1 MYSIPA
7 PLTSSREQFC
17 SGAALRLRTRD
28 MSYFSV
34 TLVLMRGTEQ
44 PVSSRTLTV
53 YFVGP
58 HDTIVVVIGLLPQRG
73 LIGVFSDE
81 AGFRFSLPSGKIK
94 KLSLHVG

>member
-1 MYSIPA
+1 
-7 PLTSSREQFC
+7 
-17 SGAALRLRTRD
+17 
-28 MSYFSV
+28 
-34 TLVLMRGTEQ
+34 
-44 PVSSRTLTV
+44 V

-81 AGFRFSLPSGKIK
+81 AGLRFSLPSGKIK